1 MATWNSQERAKH
13 RIMNKDISETIGG
26 KPKLLIDIKGWLI
39 YFNLIV
45 DIIISHSRKT
55 QNTTSLWIENDLTK
69 FEKAV
74 LTIEDK
80 RYFKHAG
87 IDYCAPRILKQLIMK
102 KRLGGI
108 STIEQ
113 QYVRTVINK
122 KERTIKRK
130 SHEMILSWL
139 ITKRLTK
146 KAVLRS
152 YLSSAYFGYKLNSC
166 DDASLLIF
174 RRSAVELD
182 QEQSAILASLL
193 VYPLPK
199 QIVNTIKNEE
209 AYKYKY
215 ADDFFNFTAQ
225 EAPNWTK
232 KIRVRKEYTQRLIQ
246 AKKT

>member
-1 MATWNSQERAKH
+1 
-13 RIMNKDISETIGG
+13 MNKDISEKIGG

-39 YFNLIV
+39 YFNLII
-45 DIIISHSRKT
+45 DIIISHSRRA
-55 QNTTSLWIENDLTK
+55 QNTTSLWIENDITE

-74 LTIEDK
+74 LIIEDK
-80 RYFKHAG
+80 RYFKHSG
-87 IDYCAPRILKQLIMK
+87 IDLYCAPRIIKQLIMK

-122 KERTIKRK
+122 RERTIKRK
-130 SHEMILSWL
+130 SHEMTLSWL
-139 ITKRLTK
+139 ITKRLRKETI
-146 KAVLRS
+146 LRS

-174 RRSAVELD
+174 QRPASELD

-199 QIVNTIKNEE
+199 LVVNAIKEKK
-209 AYKYKY
+209 AYRFESSS
-215 ADDFFNFTAQ
+215 DFFNFTIKK
-225 EAPNWTK
+225 APNWTN
-232 KIRVRKEYTQRLIQ
+232 KIKMRKNYTLRLIQ
-246 AKKT
+246 AKKA